1 MIFSIICEELGL
13 DVWKV
18 VALANRHPRVN
29 ILQPGAGV
37 GGHCIAVDPWFL
49 VDSAPQTA
57 RLIRVAREV
66 NDSKPESIVAHTLS
80 AVAGREHSTVACLG
94 LAFKP
99 DIDDLRESP
108 ALFIAEALAG
118 KNINLVICEPHIQC
132 LPPSLQGKAHVQKM
146 DLRDCLQKGDII
158 LALVG
163 HKAFAA
169 VDPDTIAQKTVIDVC
184 GLWRAKQAT
193 RHGYEADEND
203 L

>member
-1 MIFSIICEELGL
+1 M
-13 DVWKV
+13 
-18 VALANRHPRVN
+18 
-29 ILQPGAGV
+29 
-37 GGHCIAVDPWFL
+37 
-49 VDSAPQTA
+49 
-57 RLIRVAREV
+57 
-66 NDSKPESIVAHTLS
+66 
-80 AVAGREHSTVACLG
+80 
-94 LAFKP
+94 
-99 DIDDLRESP
+99 
-108 ALFIAEALAG
+108 
-118 KNINLVICEPHIQC
+118 
-132 LPPSLQGKAHVQKM
+132 QKM